1 LDTSEDKK
9 LNFYME
15 SLYPHIV
22 LHTNI
27 LKNTQTVITSL
38 CEALW
43 KPIYKAS
50 LVEKKQNEITVLVK
64 KSKFMCDIY

>member
-1 LDTSEDKK
+1 
-9 LNFYME
+9 ME

-27 LKNTQTVITSL
+27 LHNTQTVATSL

-43 KPIYKAS
+43 KLIYKTT
-50 LVEKKQNEITVLVK
+50 LLQKKQNEINVLVK
-64 KSKFMCDIY
+64 KSKFL